1 MLKPI
6 LLAAGAFAAGLTL
19 FAHDAAA
26 GPITVLNPSFESP
39 ALAAPGDSNGPGGGI
54 TSWTTNSFGT
64 SAAAGVWYLPD
75 APYYTV
81 NAPDG
86 NQVAFIYSGT
96 GATGGGSITQTT
108 SSLFQANTNY
118 TLSFYAGQL
127 ALTGGFTYPDTVDAI
142 LYEGST
148 SNVLATFPV
157 TAPLSGPDSF
167 QLDSFTF
174 SAGINPY
181 ASGNIGIEFYSEGV
195 ANSMATFDNV
205 SLSASTA
212 AAIPEPASLLFLGAG
227 LIGFAIRRRRAKAP
241 A

>member
-6 LLAAGAFAAGLTL
+6 LRAAGALAAGLML

-54 TSWTTNSFGT
+54 TNWTTNSFGT

-96 GATGGGSITQTT
+96 DPTGGGSIAQTT
-108 SSLFQANTNY
+108 SSLFQAGTSY
-118 TLSFYAGQL
+118 TLSFDVGQL
-127 ALTGGFTYPDTVDAI
+127 ALTGGFTFPGTVDAI

-167 QLDSFTF
+167 QLDTFTLP
-174 SAGINPY
+174 AGPIP
-181 ASGNIGIEFYSEGV
+181 
-195 ANSMATFDNV
+195 MP
-205 SLSASTA
+205 
-212 AAIPEPASLLFLGAG
+212 AAISGSNSIPRASPIAW
-227 LIGFAIRRRRAKAP
+227 P
-241 A
+241 PSTM